1 MQLCGRLVVE
11 LDGERWDAKLPGPQ
25 GRTVFAY
32 LTVNRHRAVSRDELM
47 AALWPV
53 ALPAAAGSALSAVL
67 SRLRRVVGPSR
78 LTGRDPIV
86 LDLPAGTTVDVESAA
101 SAAHLAEALLA
112 AGRPHEAWWAAAVPR
127 YVGGREFLP
136 GQDGEWVEQWRTRM
150 RDLHLRGV
158 EAYGRAALQIGGD
171 ETHQAVRDG
180 RELVAA
186 AAYRESGWRLLMSA
200 LAAEGNL
207 AEALV
212 VYEELRRLLA
222 NELGTDP
229 APETRALHAD
239 LLGSDAPASRRH
251 DAHERGTE
259 VP

>member
-11 LDGERWDAKLPGPQ
+11 LDGVRWDTALPGPQ
-25 GRTVFAY
+25 GRLIFAY

-47 AALWPV
+47 TALWPV
-53 ALPAAAGSALSAVL
+53 SLPAAAGSSLSAVL
-67 SRLRRVVGPSR
+67 SRLRRVVGSTR
-78 LTGRDPIV
+78 LVGRDEIM

-101 SAAHLAEALLA
+101 EGAHLAESLLA

-127 YVGGREFLP
+127 YIGGRWFLP
-136 GQDGEWVEQWRTRM
+136 GHEGEWVDQWRTRM
-150 RDLHLRGV
+150 HDLHLRGV
-158 EAYGRAALQIGGD
+158 ELYGRAALQVGGT

-186 AAYRESGWRLLMSA
+186 APYRETGWRLLMSA

-212 VYEELRRLLA
+212 VHDGLRRLLA
-222 NELGTDP
+222 DELGTDP
-229 APETRALHAD
+229 APETQALHAA
-239 LLGSDAPASRRH
+239 LLRLATQTATAD
-251 DAHERGTE
+251 
-259 VP
+259 